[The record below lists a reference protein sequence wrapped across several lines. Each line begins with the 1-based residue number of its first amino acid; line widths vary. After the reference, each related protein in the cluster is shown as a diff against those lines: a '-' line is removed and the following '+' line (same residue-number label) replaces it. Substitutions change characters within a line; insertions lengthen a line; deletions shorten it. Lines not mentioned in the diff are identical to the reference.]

1 MNASRS
7 IVLVARPWARC
18 WMAVGLLPVFAA
30 SARAQPV
37 PGATLWLRAD
47 SLTGVSSGAGIA
59 TWTDSSGAGNAA
71 TQTTA
76 GSRPTYQTGQLN
88 GKPVVRF
95 NGSTQFMN
103 LPDPFA
109 AGFSGSNT
117 PISVYVVA
125 KTTNT
130 TGYQNV
136 LFLGGNQTAS
146 AGNNDFITA
155 QLTGNAN
162 PSVATNQ
169 FRFEVRDYNFGP
181 PNSFT
186 TKETTIGGTG
196 TPVGTN
202 FFLGTATRTSVG
214 NVWVNGTLVSPVN
227 ADLNLPSLD
236 LTQGSIGA
244 RKAGTIPTVDS
255 YLTGDIAEVVVFP
268 SVLNRAQQTVQENY
282 LGAKYG
288 ISLAGS
294 VEEYTALNVGYREDV
309 IGIGKAPGGST
320 ATSSILGGL
329 AFAGTLAGAADD
341 SWLFAGNTGLPNSLV
356 STSLPAG
363 VSERWSRVWNVA
375 EIGAVDAATLSFAWD
390 AGGVG
395 DDFDPLATYAL
406 LYSATPDPTAFSML
420 VGQQTALDAGAKTVS
435 FALGAQDLASG
446 FYTVAIVPEPGLWAL
461 LAGGVVA
468 WAALGR
474 RTLRRQPSWR
484 HSIGGA

>member
-1 MNASRS
+1 MNALRS
-7 IVLVARPWARC
+7 IPLMARPWARC

-47 SLTGVSSGAGIA
+47 SLTGVSSGDGIA

-71 TQTTA
+71 TQSTA

-95 NGSTQFMN
+95 DGTTQFMN

-109 AGFSGSNT
+109 AGFSGNDT

-130 TGYQNV
+130 TGYQN
-136 LFLGGNQTAS
+136 LLTLAGNQTTS
-146 AGNNDFITA
+146 GGSNDFITA
-155 QLTGNAN
+155 QITGNSNQA
-162 PSVATNQ
+162 VTTNQ
-169 FRFEVRDYNFGP
+169 FRFEVRDAFPFG
-181 PNSFT
+181 NKAT
-186 TKETTIGGTG
+186 TTTDNTG
-196 TPVGTN
+196 TPVGTS
-202 FFLGTATRTSVG
+202 FFLGTTTRTSVG
-214 NVWVNGTLVSPVN
+214 NVWVNGTLVSPAD
-227 ADLNLPSLD
+227 ADLDVPSLT
-236 LTQGSIGA
+236 LTQGAIGA
-244 RKAGTIPTVDS
+244 RKSGTDPGVDS
-255 YLTGDIAEVVVFP
+255 YLSGDIAEMVVFP

-294 VEEYTALNVGYREDV
+294 VQEYTALNAGYREDV
-309 IGIGKAPGGST
+309 IGIGKATGGST
-320 ATSSILGGL
+320 ATSSSLGGL
-329 AFAGTLAGAADD
+329 ALAGTLAGTAADN
-341 SWLFAGNTGLPNSLV
+341 WLFAGNTGGTNSLV
-356 STSLPAG
+356 STNLPAG

-375 EIGAVDAATLSFAWD
+375 EIGAVDAATLSFTWD